1 MNFRDK
7 LRSHLKSKRV
17 AVALSGGVDSS
28 ALLAFCADFLGSENC
43 LAITAHTLYMMA
55 RETSY
60 AEKLAARFGV
70 KFLKIEIGAD
80 CEILKNPKDRC
91 YVCKKFLFEKLKKIA
106 AENGFEIL
114 ADGTNLDDT
123 KDYRPGMMA
132 LRELGVAS
140 PFLECAITKD
150 EIRDLAKSYN
160 LEVSEKP
167 AYACLLTR
175 FEHGREVSEEML
187 RRVDCAEEFLQDLG
201 FLQVR
206 VRVHSNLARI
216 EIARD
221 KFGEFMQKREE
232 ICRKMSG
239 LGFKYVSLDL
249 NGYRQGAMNEKD

>member
-1 MNFRDK
+1 MKFQDK
-7 LRSHLKSKRV
+7 LRSLLKGKRV

-28 ALLAFCADFLGSENC
+28 ALLAFCADFLGKENC
-43 LAITAHTLYMMA
+43 LALTVHTPYMMA

-60 AEKLAARFGV
+60 AEKLAGLLGV

-80 CEILKNPKDRC
+80 CGILKNPKDRC
-91 YVCKKFLFEKLKKIA
+91 YACKKNLFKKLKEIA
-106 AENGFEIL
+106 EENGFEIL
-114 ADGTNLDDT
+114 ADGTNFDDA
-123 KDYRPGMMA
+123 KDYRPGMKA

-140 PFLECAITKD
+140 PFLECGISKD
-150 EIRDLAKSYN
+150 EIRLLAKSHN

-175 FEHGREVSEEML
+175 FEHGANVSEEML

-201 FLQVR
+201 FPQVR

-216 EIARD
+216 EISRG
-221 KFGEFMQKREE
+221 KFGEFMRQREDVCKKLE
-232 ICRKMSG
+232 N

>member
-1 MNFRDK
+1 MKFQDK
-7 LRSHLKSKRV
+7 LRSLLKGRRV

-28 ALLAFCADFLGSENC
+28 ALLAFCADFVGSENC
-43 LAITAHTLYMMA
+43 LALTAHTPYMME
-55 RETSY
+55 RETHY

-70 KFLKIEIGAD
+70 KFLKVEIGAD
-80 CEILKNPKDRC
+80 CGILKNPKDRC
-91 YVCKKFLFEKLKKIA
+91 YVCKKFLFEKLKKTA

-114 ADGTNLDDT
+114 ADGTNFDDT
-123 KDYRPGMMA
+123 KDYRPGMKA
-132 LRELGVAS
+132 LCELGIAS
-140 PFLECAITKD
+140 PFLECGISK
-150 EIRDLAKSYN
+150 EQIRSLAKSYN

-175 FEHGREVSEEML
+175 FEHGREISEEML

-201 FLQVR
+201 FPQVR

-221 KFGEFMQKREE
+221 KFGEFMQNRAE
-232 ICRKMSG
+232 ICKAMSD